1 MSAARARRWVGV
13 GVDGGERAR
22 GGGGGSPHPEASGV
36 GSNEISMAA
45 TKAASWFLLA
55 QSLYLATA
63 GVSAFQGEG

>member
-1 MSAARARRWVGV
+1 MGV
-13 GVDGGERAR
+13 SAR